1 MDLEEICRQL
11 AALPPAG
18 QRRVAEFITLLQE
31 RYKHAPRGRRGGKSK
46 LSEEPFIGLWEQ
58 REDLR
63 NSTAWVRD
71 IRRREWGS

>member
-11 AALPPAG
+11 AALPPEG
-18 QRRVAEFITLLQE
+18 QRRVAELIALLQGHS
-31 RYKHAPRGRRGGKSK
+31 KHPLRSRRVGKSK
-46 LSEEPFIGLWEQ
+46 LREEPFIGLWED

-63 NSTAWVRD
+63 DSTAWVRD